1 MEGPE
6 VSGPFSLMTK
16 AKLQYA
22 CQSCGHTSPKWL
34 GRCPS
39 CGEWNSFVEEFQE
52 DGREARPV
60 TVAAAP
66 VAIADVAVAAEPR
79 VASGIGELDRVLG
92 GGLVPGSLVLVG
104 GEPGCGKSTLLTQTC
119 QRLAA
124 SGLKV
129 LYVTGE
135 ESVAQV
141 KLRAERLGMSAPGL
155 LLLAE
160 NDLGAIIGTI
170 ERTDPAAVVI
180 DSIQTVYRADVP
192 SAPGS
197 VAQVRECTAD
207 LLRLAKGK
215 GVTVLLVGHVTKEGQ
230 LAGPRVLEH
239 IVDTVLYF
247 EGDRH
252 HAYRILRATKNR
264 FGSTNEIGV
273 FEMRADG
280 LREVPNPSAAFLS
293 ERAADAPGSAV
304 VCAIEGTRPLLIEVQ
319 ALVTPTVFG
328 MPRRTA
334 AGVDYNRMVVL
345 LAVLEKRAGLHLA
358 SQDVYVSIAGGVAV
372 DEPAID
378 LGIAAAVASSLRDR
392 PVDGSA
398 VAIGEVGLAGEIRTV
413 SQIGKRVVEAARLGF
428 HRCIVPRS
436 GVEEAAA
443 GMEVV
448 PVEHLADALA
458 HLLS

>member
-1 MEGPE
+1 MAK
-6 VSGPFSLMTK
+6 T
-16 AKLQYA
+16 KLQFV
-22 CQSCGHTSPKWL
+22 CQSCGHVSPKWL

-39 CGEWNSFVEEFQE
+39 CGEWNSLVEEVQQ
-52 DGREARPV
+52 DGRTPQAAVREASPIPISDV
-60 TVAAAP
+60 LM
-66 VAIADVAVAAEPR
+66 ADEPR

-92 GGLVPGSLVLVG
+92 GGLVQGSLVLIG
-104 GEPGCGKSTLLTQTC
+104 GEPGSGKSTLMLQAC
-119 QRLAA
+119 QRLGA

-135 ESVAQV
+135 ESLPQV
-141 KLRAERLGMSAPGL
+141 KLRAKRLGVETPEL

-160 NDLGAIIGTI
+160 NDLGTILAAI
-170 ERTDPAAVVI
+170 ERSGPSTVVI
-180 DSIQTVYRADVP
+180 DSIQTVYRSDIP

-197 VAQVRECTAD
+197 VAQVRECTGD
-207 LLRLAKGK
+207 LLRVAKGSN
-215 GVTVLLVGHVTKEGQ
+215 VTVLLVGHVTKEGQ

-273 FEMRADG
+273 FEMRGDG
-280 LREVPNPSAAFLS
+280 LREVSNPSAAFLS

-304 VCAIEGTRPLLIEVQ
+304 VCAMEGTRPLLIEVQ

-358 SQDVYVSIAGGVAV
+358 SQDVYASIAGGVSL

-392 PVDGSA
+392 PVDGTA
-398 VAIGEVGLAGEIRTV
+398 VAIGEVGLAGEIRAV
-413 SQIGKRVVEAARLGF
+413 PQISKRAAEAARLGF
-428 HRCIVPRS
+428 RRCIIPRS
-436 GVEEAAA
+436 SAEEVSVS

-448 PVEHLADALA
+448 PVEQLAEGLA
-458 HLLS
+458 RLIP

>member
-1 MEGPE
+1 MAK
-6 VSGPFSLMTK
+6 TK
-16 AKLQYA
+16 LHYV
-22 CQSCGHTSPKWL
+22 CQSCGHSSAKWL

-39 CGEWNSFVEEFQE
+39 CGEWNSFVEEFLGDERGVQP
-52 DGREARPV
+52 ASSVAHPV
-60 TVAAAP
+60 PITEVQMG
-66 VAIADVAVAAEPR
+66 AEPR
-79 VASGIGELDRVLG
+79 VATGIGEFDRVLG
-92 GGLVPGSLVLVG
+92 GGLVQGSLVLIG
-104 GEPGCGKSTLLTQTC
+104 GEPGSGKSTLMLQAC

-124 SGLKV
+124 SRRNV

-135 ESVAQV
+135 ESAAQV
-141 KLRAERLGMSAPGL
+141 KMRADRLGASASDL

-160 NDLGAIIGTI
+160 NDLGSILGAI
-170 ERTDPAAVVI
+170 EKSSPSVVVI
-180 DSIQTVYRADVP
+180 DSIQTVYRADIP

-197 VAQVRECTAD
+197 VAQVRECTGD
-207 LLRLAKGK
+207 LLRVAKGNN
-215 GVTVLLVGHVTKEGQ
+215 VTVLLVGHVTKEGQ
-230 LAGPRVLEH
+230 LAGPRVMEH

-273 FEMRADG
+273 FEMRGDG
-280 LREVPNPSAAFLS
+280 LREVSNPSAAFLS

-304 VCAIEGTRPLLIEVQ
+304 VCAMEGTRPLLIEVQ

-358 SQDVYVSIAGGVAV
+358 SQDVYASIAGGVSL

-378 LGIAAAVASSLRDR
+378 LGIAAAVASSLLDR
-392 PVDGSA
+392 PVDGTA
-398 VAIGEVGLAGEIRTV
+398 VAIGEIGLAGEIRAV
-413 SQIGKRVVEAARLGF
+413 PQISKRTAEAARLGF
-428 HRCIVPRS
+428 RRCIIPRS
-436 GVEEAAA
+436 SAEEVTAS
-443 GMEVV
+443 GMEVL
-448 PVEHLADALA
+448 PVEQLAEALA
-458 HLLS
+458 RLIP

>member
-1 MEGPE
+1 
-6 VSGPFSLMTK
+6 MTK
-16 AKLQYA
+16 ARLQYVCQA
-22 CQSCGHTSPKWL
+22 CGYASPKWL

-39 CGEWNSFVEEFQE
+39 CNEWNSFAEEAAT
-52 DGREARPV
+52 DARPLPSSP
-60 TVAAAP
+60 AAIP
-66 VAIADVAVAAEPR
+66 VAITEVPDAAEPR
-79 VASGIGELDRVLG
+79 MTSGLKELDRVSG

-104 GEPGCGKSTLLTQTC
+104 GDPGVGKSTLLLQTC
-119 QRLAA
+119 QHLAA
-124 SGLKV
+124 AGRTV
-129 LYVTGE
+129 LYVSGE
-135 ESVAQV
+135 ESVQQI
-141 KLRAERLGMSAPGL
+141 KLRAQRLGVADPHL

-160 NDLGAIIGTI
+160 TDLDAILAAC
-170 ERTDPAAVVI
+170 ERAHPQVIVV
-180 DSIQTVYRADVP
+180 DSIQTVYKPDLP

-215 GVTVLLVGHVTKEGQ
+215 DITALIVGHMTKEGQ
-230 LAGPRVLEH
+230 IAGPRVLEH

-252 HAYRILRATKNR
+252 HIYRILRATKNR

-273 FEMRADG
+273 FEMRPDG
-280 LREVPNPSAAFLS
+280 LREVANPSAAFLS

-304 VCAIEGTRPLLIEVQ
+304 VCAMEGTRPLLVEVQ

-345 LAVLEKRAGLHLA
+345 LAVLEKRAGLHL
-358 SQDVYVSIAGGVAV
+358 SSHDVYVSVAGGVTV

-378 LGIAAAVASSLRDR
+378 LGMAAAIASSLRDR
-392 PVDGSA
+392 PVDDAA

-413 SQIGKRVVEAARLGF
+413 PQLSKRALEAARLGF
-428 HRCIVPRS
+428 RRCVIPRAPV
-436 GVEEAAA
+436 G
-443 GMEVV
+443 EVTADGIEV
-448 PVEHLADALA
+448 MAVEHLAEALA
-458 HLLS
+458 ALIP